1 MQKTS
6 SLYQKETG
14 KQIAAQ
20 GYLRIRF
27 GLTDTDAA
35 STCTPET
42 SAQAHFARPAS
53 MFAEDAPKS
62 VYATF
67 EPGRMRLDGR
77 QRIAPGST
85 ALDGAADVDSV
96 RAEGFVSAGLS
107 GADGS
112 FAAADA
118 PRLAPHSPAGSAGVR
133 SDCPR
138 LVLRFT
144 KTHSVPGLTFTFDA
158 VCEDWPAELRLTAY
172 GPDWRTGGEILLL
185 DKTYEPD
192 AAEWTMPD
200 AIDRFDRLEVR
211 FVRTSRPFRRVRL
224 QQLMFGYGLVFDHH
238 SITQATRRAEVDP
251 IGRRLPANTFD
262 FTIVNINSLTG
273 TDGKDQYLY
282 DPDNA
287 QGIYRYISE
296 QNPLRVEYGQRLPDG
311 MTWGDAAASD
321 WGSLELSGWREV
333 YEGGVTEWV
342 PGGRYY
348 LTGQPT
354 VDGLTASFKAQDGLS
369 GLTSMYWKG
378 VYAPAGRSLYAL
390 ALDVLNDSSLP
401 RFDAN
406 AQPWTLWE
414 GLTDFVTTAPLPAKP
429 YRELLQLIAHAAC
442 CVLYTDREGY
452 LHIEPACDVQD
463 DFLVGMNSMYARP
476 KVSQI
481 PTLLAVECPAYVYLP
496 EDKVSELHKEDVLVD
511 GTVQLTLTF
520 AQAADVAVSVA
531 GAQVEAQTLYAGA
544 AELALS
550 GRGTAHIVVTGR
562 KLAQSKRMVTAAV
575 ESPDENGSVETL
587 DDPLIT
593 DVAHA
598 LLVAEWTRD
607 WLLLRNTYE
616 CEYRGSPE
624 LDPDD
629 LIRMEHQFSPDPVP
643 VRVLKSELTYT
654 GALRGKLAVKRM
666 ESDEQE

>member
-6 SLYQKETG
+6 SLYQAETG

-35 STCTPET
+35 ETCTPHA

-67 EPGRMRLDGR
+67 EPGRMRLDKR
-77 QRIAPGST
+77 QRIAPRDVT
-85 ALDGAADVDSV
+85 LDGAAAGADSV
-96 RAEGFVSAGLS
+96 RAEGFVSVALS
-107 GADGS
+107 GADGL
-112 FAAADA
+112 FAMADM
-118 PRLAPHSPAGSAGVR
+118 
-133 SDCPR
+133 PR
-138 LVLRFT
+138 LVLRFS
-144 KTHSVPGLTFTFDA
+144 KTHAVPGLTFTFDA
-158 VCEDWPAELRLTAY
+158 ICGDWPAQLHLTAY
-172 GPDWRTGGEILLL
+172 GPDWRTSGDILLL

-211 FVRTSRPFRRVRL
+211 FRRTSKPFRRVRL
-224 QQLMFGYGLVFDHH
+224 QQLMFGYGLTFDHH
-238 SITQATRRAEVDP
+238 TITQATRRAEVDP

-296 QNPLRVEYGQRLPDG
+296 QNPLRVEFGQRLPDG

-354 VDGLTASFKAQDGLS
+354 VDGLTASFKAQDALS
-369 GLTSMYWKG
+369 GLTSTYLKG
-378 VYAPAGRSLYAL
+378 VYESAGRSLYAL

-401 RFDAN
+401 HFDPTA
-406 AQPWTLWE
+406 APWKLWE
-414 GLTDFVTTAPLPAKP
+414 GLADFVTTAPLPAKSH
-429 YRELLQLIAHAAC
+429 RELLQLIAHAAC

-452 LHIEPACDVQD
+452 LRIEPACDEQSD
-463 DFLVGMNSMYARP
+463 LTVGLNSMFARP

-481 PTLLAVECPAYVYLP
+481 PTLLAVECPAYGYLP
-496 EDKVSELHKEDVLVD
+496 EDKTSELHKEDVLVD
-511 GTVQLTLTF
+511 GTAQLTLTF
-520 AQAADVAVSVA
+520 PQAADIAVAVD
-531 GAQVEAQTLYAGA
+531 GAQVVAQTLYAGA
-544 AELALS
+544 AELVLS
-550 GRGTAHIVVTGR
+550 GNGMAQIVVTGR

-575 ESPDENGSVETL
+575 EDPDENGSVETL
-587 DDPLIT
+587 DNLLIT
-593 DVAHA
+593 DAAHA
-598 LLVAEWTRD
+598 QLVAEWTCD

-624 LDPDD
+624 LDPGD
-629 LIRMEHQFSPDPVP
+629 LIRMEHQFSPDPAP
-643 VRVLKSELTYT
+643 VRVLKSELTYN

-666 ESDEQE
+666 EPDEQE